1 MGCEVF
7 AGEGGALG
15 DQFGGRTFE
24 GDPAAIMAGARGEVD
39 DVAGSFGQ
47 VADLRRLDYG
57 GVGDIP
63 RPTNPDVYVAIT
75 PAFISRGTMF

>member
-1 MGCEVF
+1 MGFEVF

-15 DQFGGRTFE
+15 DQVGGRTFE
-24 GDPAAIMAGARGEVD
+24 GDPATIMAGARAEVD

-47 VADLRRLDYG
+47 VADLRRLVYG

-63 RPTNPDVYVAIT
+63 RATNPYVYVATT